1 MYFNDHVIYFGGG
14 ALTSSD
20 TRILS
25 IKSLNKLLEEERKE
39 EEGGVLSVLYDE
51 SDPTAIFQPTLL
63 PRSNNYPP
71 ARLDGKAVTIGS
83 QMIIFGGFSRRS
95 RELGDFWVRITLL
108 KLPWVDFLFLFC
120 FPFLVSRFESRHEGF

>member
-1 MYFNDHVIYFGGG
+1 M
-14 ALTSSD
+14 
-20 TRILS
+20 
-25 IKSLNKLLEEERKE
+25 NKLLEEERKE

-71 ARLDGKAVTIGS
+71 ARLDGKAVMIGS

-95 RELGDFWVRITLL
+95 RELGDFWVRIALL
-108 KLPWVDFLFLFC
+108 KLP
-120 FPFLVSRFESRHEGF
+120 